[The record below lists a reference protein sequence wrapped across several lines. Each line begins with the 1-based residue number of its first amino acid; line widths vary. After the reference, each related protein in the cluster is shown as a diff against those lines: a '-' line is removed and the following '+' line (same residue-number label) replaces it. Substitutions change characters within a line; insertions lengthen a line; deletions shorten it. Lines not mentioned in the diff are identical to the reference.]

1 MARYKDFFNE
11 VTNDG
16 RIFSYED
23 VINIPLDEDE
33 FYREALDYQ
42 YGKIGFPPS
51 AVLDKSDEVSQIGHF
66 IYEDGSEPRAHYR
79 SKMGEKFIDPKR
91 PFMTTPTMER
101 ARVNMGIENTPVLKG
116 GIEHNKSAKYQW
128 KTEDGAC
135 EECKSLD
142 GKKYA
147 SKKDIPAQP
156 HPNCK
161 CKVEK
166 IKKKAG

>member
-42 YGKIGFPPS
+42 YRKIGFPPS

-79 SKMGEKFIDPKR
+79 SKMGENIQ
-91 PFMTTPTMER
+91 
-101 ARVNMGIENTPVLKG
+101 I
-116 GIEHNKSAKYQW
+116 
-128 KTEDGAC
+128 KT
-135 EECKSLD
+135 
-142 GKKYA
+142 
-147 SKKDIPAQP
+147 
-156 HPNCK
+156 
-161 CKVEK
+161 VES
-166 IKKKAG
+166 